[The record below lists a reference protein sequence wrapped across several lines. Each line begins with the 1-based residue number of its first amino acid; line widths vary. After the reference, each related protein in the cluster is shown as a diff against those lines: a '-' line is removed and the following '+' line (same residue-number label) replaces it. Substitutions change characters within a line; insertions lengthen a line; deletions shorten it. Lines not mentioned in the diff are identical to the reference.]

1 MNRNIREESEA
12 IERETLSPF
21 GTLSENSKGRLRVE
35 EPCELRTIFQR
46 DRDRIIHSKS
56 FRKLKEKTQV
66 FIVKDDFFRTRL
78 THALEVSQISRTVAR
93 ALRVNEDLV
102 EAISLGH
109 DLGHTCFGHSGEE
122 TIANITGHFKHNE
135 QSLRVVDRLE
145 KQRQGLNLSYEVRD
159 GILNHTG
166 PNYCETLEGNIVKV
180 VDRITY
186 LCHDIQDSLSVGVL
200 KEEDIPREILDYLG
214 YNHSERVNTFTKDLI
229 ENTKK
234 ILSDPYK
241 GPEEKRRTYQS
252 EDAAKIMNSLR
263 SFMFKK
269 VYKGDFCSK
278 EREKAN
284 YIIRYIFEYFV
295 KHPEELPPKY
305 RSIEDDEGKV
315 RGIADFIAGCTDG
328 YVIALFKEKFIP
340 TPRV

>member
-1 MNRNIREESEA
+1 MEYNIRQESEA
-12 IERETLSPF
+12 IEKKILSPYAMH
-21 GTLSENSKGRLRVE
+21 SIDSKGRKREVA
-35 EPCELRTIFQR
+35 PCEIRTIFQR

-93 ALRVNEDLV
+93 ALRLNEDLV

-122 TIANITGHFKHNE
+122 TLNQITGHFKHNE
-135 QSLRVVDRLE
+135 QSLRVVEKLE

-166 PNYCETLEGNIVKV
+166 REYCKTLEGNVVKI

-186 LCHDIQDSLSVGVL
+186 LCHDIQDSISVGVL
-200 KEEDIPREILDYLG
+200 KESEIPKDLLNYLG
-214 YNHSERVNTFTKDLI
+214 NTHSERVNTLTKDLI
-229 ENTKK
+229 FETRTVLENPNIERQEK
-234 ILSDPYK
+234 IK
-241 GPEEKRRTYQS
+241 TYQS
-252 EDAAKIMNSLR
+252 EEAKMMMAKLR
-263 SFMFKK
+263 SFMFSR

-278 EREKAN
+278 ERQKAH
-284 YIIRYIFEYFV
+284 YIIEFLYSYFLN
-295 KHPEELPPKY
+295 HSYELPQKY
-305 RSIEDDEGKV
+305 RSIAEEEGLE
-315 RGIADFIAGCTDG
+315 RGITDFIAGCTDG
-328 YVIALFKEKFIP
+328 YVIKIFKEKFIP
-340 TPRV
+340 TPK